1 MIIRKILLVILLIL
15 CLIIYTL
22 FIKEKQVTP
31 QDIQNIEKTVDEIP
45 QIEKE
50 KPKID
55 LNYNTMFLE
64 KNEKNYNEIYSK
76 QEQKKEMITPPL
88 NEEKGEKPEDLDIK
102 IKPEINFDKTTKEI
116 TIDKVQIQMEKK
128 F

>member
-76 QEQKKEMITPPL
+76 QEQKKETITPPL

-116 TIDKVQIQMEKK
+116 TIDGVQIQMEKK